1 MYSYVRCYFCRF
13 ENAYLVEYRAVNPGL
28 VPVCMAGIAVSV
40 FLGALALV
48 GAWASSY
55 KQRDVNELN
64 NLVQFHYPSIAGGQ
78 TMLSRLEEAFALSN
92 DGWVN
97 FCWATSASYVMEVV
111 TDP

>member
-1 MYSYVRCYFCRF
+1 
-13 ENAYLVEYRAVNPGL
+13 
-28 VPVCMAGIAVSV
+28 MAGIAVSV